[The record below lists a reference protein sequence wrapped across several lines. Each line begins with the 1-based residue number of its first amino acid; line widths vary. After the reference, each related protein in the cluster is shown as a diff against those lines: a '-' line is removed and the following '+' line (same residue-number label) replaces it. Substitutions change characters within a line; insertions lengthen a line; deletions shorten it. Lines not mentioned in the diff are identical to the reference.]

1 MNDCLFC
8 KIIRGEIPSQK
19 VYEDER
25 SFAFL
30 DIGPVNLGHTLIV
43 PKEHHQDFA
52 AMPEEEVGTLFVAV
66 QRVAKAAAA
75 AVGAPGFNIGINT
88 GTTAGQVVMH
98 AHVHVMPRFEGD
110 GLKLW
115 PKREISLSDMEKAA
129 EDIRRAL
136 A

>member
-1 MNDCLFC
+1 
-8 KIIRGEIPSQK
+8 

-30 DIGPVNLGHTLIV
+30 DIGPVNLGHVLIV
-43 PKEHHQDFA
+43 PKEHYYDFSVI
-52 AMPEEEVGTLFVAV
+52 PEAEVGELFVAV
-66 QRVAKAAAA
+66 QRVAKATAS

-88 GTTAGQVVMH
+88 GLAAGQVVMH

-115 PKREISLSDMEKAA
+115 PKRDISPDDMEKAA
-129 EDIRRAL
+129 IAIRQAL
-136 A
+136 S